1 MRKIMIVCLFVLFL
15 LSNVFAAGT
24 QTSISKYLCTVKKME
39 LYNGSSWVTIFEGE
53 KSMDIASVDLHT
65 KVGEILQGVNLA
77 AGTYTQ
83 CRMTLKDTFIV
94 NGTVELSGTTYYTPS
109 GPSSNPA
116 STTGPA
122 QDTTMINPTGDYVQT
137 VSANITIDR
146 DSTKTAKVN
155 MNTANVLSIDHF
167 GDPVNYY
174 FTLVEP
180 SWTIEG

>member
-1 MRKIMIVCLFVLFL
+1 MSL
-15 LSNVFAAGT
+15 
-24 QTSISKYLCTVKKME
+24 
-39 LYNGSSWVTIFEGE
+39 
-53 KSMDIASVDLHT
+53 
-65 KVGEILQGVNLA
+65 KV
-77 AGTYTQ
+77 
-83 CRMTLKDTFIV
+83 TFIV
-94 NGTVELSGTTYYTPS
+94 IGTVELSGTTYYTPS